1 MCPKARWAEWE
12 TCEVWQQGSSRL
24 ARSSITS
31 GCLVWKILKK
41 WSISSFSMKMAVKK
55 GRIFGYAPFPD
66 KTKRWRW
73 WLFVKF
79 WHIDLRRLLLCM
91 GYPPKIPK
99 DIQKSYLIDIKWSC
113 FVHLHSDCLIMPVS
127 ETPGSLYDRDNPKS
141 RCLFLNP
148 SRSYAFAHPSRDL
161 PSNYWMHHLRTRNW
175 HEVSQNLNRTG

>member
-1 MCPKARWAEWE
+1 MGNLWSLAARIVKARP
-12 TCEVWQQGSSRL
+12 V
-24 ARSSITS
+24 INN
-31 GCLVWKILKK
+31 K
-41 WSISSFSMKMAVKK
+41 
-55 GRIFGYAPFPD
+55 
-66 KTKRWRW
+66 
-73 WLFVKF
+73 WLFGLKNIEKMVPSVVSPWKWLSKRGEF
-79 WHIDLRRLLLCM
+79 LGTPRFQTRPSAGAGDCLSNFGTLTWEGFLLCM

-175 HEVSQNLNRTG
+175 HEVSQSLNRTG